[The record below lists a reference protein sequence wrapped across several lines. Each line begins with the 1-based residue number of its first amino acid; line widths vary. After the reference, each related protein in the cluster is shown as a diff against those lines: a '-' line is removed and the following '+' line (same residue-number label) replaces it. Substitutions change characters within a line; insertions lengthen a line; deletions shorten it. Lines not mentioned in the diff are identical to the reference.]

1 MMKVVL
7 GVLLACLVCA
17 SVAFAECRTTL
28 GGRTVCDNGENAA
41 TYNRGTG
48 TAVTSHKNQ
57 NGVTTTQS
65 SKGGQAKTKNGKGAY
80 QAPNGTTCAKTAK
93 NQGCK

>member
-1 MMKVVL
+1 VF
-7 GVLLACLVCA
+7 A
-17 SVAFAECRTTL
+17 SVAFAECHTTL
-28 GGRTVCDNGENAA
+28 GGRTVCDNGQNAA
-41 TYNRGTG
+41 TYNRRTD
-48 TAVTSHKNQ
+48 TAVTAQKNQ

-65 SKGGQAKTKNGKGAY
+65 SKGGQAKIKNGKGIY